1 MKKQFRKMTGGLLKG
16 GLLAA
21 GLLVT
26 GLATSVTV
34 YAANS
39 DIGAAGASADN
50 EYSLEEMLVYA
61 MEDEYLAQAEYDVIM
76 DTYGVVKPFSN
87 IIKAEATHIS
97 LLDSLF
103 EEYDVSVP
111 EKDWESLVVVPKTLD
126 AAYAIGV
133 AAEEKNIAMYESF
146 LKEKLP
152 EDVREVFEALMNA
165 SEKHLVAFQR
175 QVDGVTGGSGYGNRN
190 GIGTGNCNG
199 TGTGTGNCNGTGCGM
214 QTGKGN
220 GGTGGNGQGNRTA
233 SQGNCIVK

>member
-1 MKKQFRKMTGGLLKG
+1 MKRQIRKMTG

-26 GLATSVTV
+26 GLTTGATV
-34 YAANS
+34 YAANT
-39 DIGAAGASADN
+39 DTGAAGASVDN

-76 DTYGVVKPFSN
+76 DTYGVQKPFSN

-97 LLDSLF
+97 LLEPLF

-111 EKDWESLVVVPKTLD
+111 EKDWESLVVVPETLD

-133 AAEEKNIAMYESF
+133 DAEEKNIAMYESF
-146 LKEKLP
+146 LKENLP
-152 EDVREVFEALMNA
+152 DDVREVFEALMNA
-165 SEKHLVAFQR
+165 SEKHLAAFQR
-175 QVDGVTGGSGYGNRN
+175 QVDGVTGGSRN
-190 GIGTGNCNG
+190 GNGNG
-199 TGTGTGNCNGTGCGM
+199 TETGI

-220 GGTGGNGQGNRTA
+220 AGTGGNGHGNRNS
-233 SQGNCIVK
+233 SQNKCIVE